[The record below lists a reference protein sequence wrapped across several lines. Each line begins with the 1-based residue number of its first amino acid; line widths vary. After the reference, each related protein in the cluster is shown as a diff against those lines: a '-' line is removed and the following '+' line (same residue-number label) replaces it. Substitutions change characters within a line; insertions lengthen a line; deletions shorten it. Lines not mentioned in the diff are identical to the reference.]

1 MKIAIAIIVSLLLTN
16 HSSGQNKFK
25 ALRWFDEIN
34 LSIGPSITSLN
45 GQQNSSTRRTKI
57 GFVGSAGLLHAFS
70 SKLSLNFKLIFESKG
85 SKNEDFAATQNRS
98 DPSILIKGTI
108 INKIKPTYIS
118 FAPLLRYH
126 IGSTKLF
133 IEGGPYISYLLS
145 AVWDIETSFSDPAY
159 NYHTFFN
166 MQNDNAF
173 AELDYGASMSI
184 GYKIPFGDKRGIT
197 VQVMDNIGLADIINK
212 SYSQTTI
219 ETRAI
224 SFLIGF
230 NLMK

>member
-1 MKIAIAIIVSLLLTN
+1 M
-16 HSSGQNKFK
+16 
-25 ALRWFDEIN
+25 
-34 LSIGPSITSLN
+34 
-45 GQQNSSTRRTKI
+45 
-57 GFVGSAGLLHAFS
+57 GSAGLLHAFS

-166 MQNDNAF
+166 MQNDDEQNNEYVRHGPILMQHDDGRNAVTPQY
-173 AELDYGASMSI
+173 EEDGA
-184 GYKIPFGDKRGIT
+184 GRNVRHEGN
-197 VQVMDNIGLADIINK
+197 VDIIK
-212 SYSQTTI
+212 V
-219 ETRAI
+219 RRVCGA
-224 SFLIGF
+224 
-230 NLMK
+230 